1 MIVVQSFAMAKI
13 AHARLDD
20 DTHQL
25 LTELSRATGE
35 SESELIRRGL
45 EVLAQTLPKRR
56 KTRVFGV
63 GKFASNVS
71 DLGSN
76 KAHLS
81 GFGKS

>member
-1 MIVVQSFAMAKI
+1 MAKI

-25 LTELSRATGE
+25 LVELSRATGE

-45 EVLAQTLPKRR
+45 EVLAQTLPRRR
-56 KTRVFGV
+56 KLRIFGL
-63 GKFASNVS
+63 GKFESGVP

>member
-1 MIVVQSFAMAKI
+1 MAKI

-25 LTELSRATGE
+25 LIELSRATGE

-45 EVLAQTLPKRR
+45 EALAQTLPRRR
-56 KTRVFGV
+56 KPKIVGL
-63 GKFASNVS
+63 GKFASGLA